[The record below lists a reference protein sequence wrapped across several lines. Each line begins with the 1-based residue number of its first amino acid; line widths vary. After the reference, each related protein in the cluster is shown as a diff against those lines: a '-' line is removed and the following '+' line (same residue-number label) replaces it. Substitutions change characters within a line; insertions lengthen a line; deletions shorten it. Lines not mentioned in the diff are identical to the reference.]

1 MESRIAMVS
10 IIVENM
16 EATVQI
22 NDILHQNAAYIVGRM
37 GIPYRDKGV
46 SVIAVVLDAPADVVS
61 TLSGKLGM
69 LSGISVKTV
78 YAKK

>member
-1 MESRIAMVS
+1 MDTRIAIIS

-16 EATVQI
+16 EATGQI
-22 NDILHQNAAYIVGRM
+22 NELLHQNAAYIVGRM

-46 SVIAVVLDAPADVVS
+46 SVISVVLDAPTDAVS

-69 LSGISVKTV
+69 IPGISVKAV

>member
-1 MESRIAMVS
+1 METRIAMVS

-16 EATVQI
+16 EATAQI

-69 LSGISVKTV
+69 LAGISVKTV

>member
-1 MESRIAMVS
+1 LETRIAMVG
-10 IIVENM
+10 IIVEDM
-16 EATVQI
+16 EATAQI
-22 NDILHQNAAYIVGRM
+22 NNILHQYAACIVGRM

-46 SVIAVVLDAPADVVS
+46 SVISVVLDAPSDTIS

-69 LSGISVKTV
+69 VRGITVKTV

>member
-1 MESRIAMVS
+1 M
-10 IIVENM
+10 
-16 EATVQI
+16 
-22 NDILHQNAAYIVGRM
+22 GRM

-46 SVIAVVLDAPADVVS
+46 SVIAVVLDAPTDTVS

-69 LSGISVKTV
+69 IAGISVKTV

>member
-1 MESRIAMVS
+1 LDTRIAMIS
-10 IIVENM
+10 IIVEDM
-16 EATVQI
+16 QATAQI
-22 NDILHQNAAYIVGRM
+22 NELLHQSADYIVGRM

-46 SVIAVVLDAPADVVS
+46 SVISVVLDAPTDAVS

-69 LSGISVKTV
+69 IPGISVKAV